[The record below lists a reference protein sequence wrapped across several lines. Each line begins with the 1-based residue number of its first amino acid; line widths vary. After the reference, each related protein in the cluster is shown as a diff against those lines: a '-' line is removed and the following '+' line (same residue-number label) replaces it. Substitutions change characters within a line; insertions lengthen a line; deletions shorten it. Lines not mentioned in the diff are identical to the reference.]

1 MTVEELQA
9 LELPI
14 EEATNEIALYIEA
27 AIDWVNKNTK
37 LNIDKADLVTSVAA
51 LPAGAKLFLCRY
63 YDVMSTGGTGVSSE
77 SIGGM
82 SQSFTTDSKK
92 TLLWQLASEL
102 LDGYLLGQV
111 RSVPNVS
118 KWV

>member
-1 MTVEELQA
+1 MTAEELKA

-14 EEATNEIALYIEA
+14 EDNVANRLYVGA
-27 AIDWVNKNTK
+27 AIDWVNNHTT
-37 LNIDKADLVTSVAA
+37 LVIDKANLKDSVAA
-51 LPAGAKLFLCRY
+51 LPDGVKLFICRY
-63 YDVMSTGGTGVSSE
+63 CDVMSTDGNVTSE

-82 SQSFTTDSKK
+82 SQSFGTATKAQQ
-92 TLLWQLASEL
+92 LWQLASEL
-102 LDGYLLGQV
+102 MGEYLKGQV

>member
-1 MTVEELQA
+1 MTIEELTA
-9 LELPI
+9 LNLPL
-14 EEATNEIALYIEA
+14 EATDEICLYIEA
-27 AIDWVNKNTK
+27 AIDWLNLNTR
-37 LNIDKADLVTSVAA
+37 LTVDKADLVNSVQA

-82 SQSFTTDSKK
+82 SQSFSTESKT
-92 TLLWQLASEL
+92 TLLWQFARELISE
-102 LDGYLLGQV
+102 YLLGQV
-111 RSVPNVS
+111 HSVPNVS